1 MLTNPL
7 AEEIEVDSTS
17 QDLWKIGAYVMLVLT
32 VIQFMMTAYF
42 GKKIN
47 IAAAIIQEA
56 SAAIGDMPLLTV
68 LPLIPC
74 AVIVGLFLW
83 FLYAAAAIYTMT
95 DVSAMTSAA
104 ASAGVNTTSITEIKD
119 SAMKDYIFIF
129 HFFMFLWMNQFVQG
143 MMLMIIA
150 GAVSAWY
157 FRPREVDD
165 PERKLTGNPI
175 LTSAKRTLRNFA
187 FLRKSLLTNMI
198 RLIIILQGQYASMLG
213 LSQSAHF

>member
-1 MLTNPL
+1 MLANPL

-56 SAAIGDMPLLTV
+56 SAAIGAMPLLTA

-104 ASAGVNTTSITEIKD
+104 ASTGVNTTSITEIKD
-119 SAMKDYIFIF
+119 
-129 HFFMFLWMNQFVQG
+129 NVRV
-143 MMLMIIA
+143 
-150 GAVSAWY
+150 VSEPA
-157 FRPREVDD
+157 
-165 PERKLTGNPI
+165 N
-175 LTSAKRTLRNFA
+175 
-187 FLRKSLLTNMI
+187 
-198 RLIIILQGQYASMLG
+198 
-213 LSQSAHF
+213 